1 MDIRLFVLL
10 IFIAFVHQSINAEN
24 LKLCVVESIHTT
36 KKVRELCKQL
46 VISGSQVECV
56 IGNDRFNCLRRLT
69 MAKADFTVM
78 EPEDLVAASAYNEY
92 NILVTNELRMLPDE
106 KQRYEM
112 VVIVSKDVRN
122 IWDVKGK
129 RFCHPGL
136 DTTDDW
142 TNAFSTYFD
151 EWVILRKCDPDKTL
165 LENRMDG
172 LSNFFEA
179 ACIAGAW
186 TADTTYDSKLSK
198 YLCS

>member
-1 MDIRLFVLL
+1 MLRILNIDNNNDRLNATLYFLK
-10 IFIAFVHQSINAEN
+10 SIDRFLFPRFASCCF
-24 LKLCVVESIHTT
+24 LTAHRLH
-36 KKVRELCKQL
+36 
-46 VISGSQVECV
+46 
-56 IGNDRFNCLRRLT
+56 RFNCLRRLT

-92 NILVTNELRMLPDE
+92 NILVTNELRMLPDGNYKVNRIAIKIILPVAITWEVEIHVSSMLYYLLVE

-142 TNAFSTYFD
+142 TNAFST
-151 EWVILRKCDPDKTL
+151 V
-165 LENRMDG
+165 
-172 LSNFFEA
+172 NFL
-179 ACIAGAW
+179 I
-186 TADTTYDSKLSK
+186 TTPCLPC
-198 YLCS
+198 LCSIKDIIFLR